1 MKPQNEIGLVLCGGG
16 GRGAY
21 QIGVWKALRE
31 RGFDRNITA
40 VSGTSVGAL
49 NAALFACG
57 DLSLAE
63 NIWIS
68 LRQSDIA
75 DPLETAGRVLSKFL
89 DYLGSEDRTI
99 EIPSPEEAA
108 RAGLFSSGGL
118 ISLIERNGVNKC
130 VSGCGTPCFACCHN
144 ASNDRPEYFDLSA
157 LSPAEI
163 TEYLTASTAIP
174 AVFPA
179 KELRGSLYRD
189 GGLSDN
195 TPVKPLYG
203 IGLRKFVICYLG
215 SEAADLSQ
223 FPDAEF
229 LEIFP
234 SEEILLGRQEKRI
247 LKVGTLDFDGENA
260 ARRIELGYAE
270 TQKFLGSVGGSFFQ
284 PRLLRNI
291 PG

>member
-130 VSGCGTPCFACCHN
+130 VSGCGMPCFACCHN
-144 ASNDRPEYFDLSA
+144 ASDDRPEYFDLSA

>member
-1 MKPQNEIGLVLCGGG
+1 MKSQNEIGLVLCGGG

-63 NIWIS
+63 NIWTS

-75 DPLETAGRVLSKFL
+75 DPVETAGRVLSRFL

-144 ASNDRPEYFDLSA
+144 VSDDRPEYFDLSA

>member
-75 DPLETAGRVLSKFL
+75 DPLETAGRVLSRFL

-144 ASNDRPEYFDLSA
+144 ASDDRPEYFDLSA

-215 SEAADLSQ
+215 SEAANLSQ

-247 LKVGTLDFDGENA
+247 LKVSTLDFDGENA

>member
-21 QIGVWKALRE
+21 QTGVWKALRE
-31 RGFDRNITA
+31 RGFDSRITA

-57 DLSLAE
+57 DLALAE
-63 NIWIS
+63 DIWTS

-75 DPLETAGRVLSKFL
+75 DPAETAGRVLSKFL
-89 DYLGSEDRTI
+89 DFLGSENRTI
-99 EIPSPEEAA
+99 DIPTPEETA

-118 ISLIERNGVNKC
+118 ISLIERNGVNDC
-130 VSGCGTPCFACCHN
+130 VSGCGMPCFACCHN
-144 ASNDRPEYFDLSA
+144 ASAERPEYFDLSA
-157 LSPAEI
+157 FSPAMI

-174 AVFPA
+174 GVFPA
-179 KELRGSLYRD
+179 KEIGGALYRD

-195 TPVKPLYG
+195 TPVKPLYDIG
-203 IGLRKFVICYLG
+203 IRRFVISYLG

-234 SEEILLGRQEKRI
+234 SDEILLGKQEKRI

-260 ARRIELGYAE
+260 AKRIELGYAE
-270 TQKFLGSVGGSFFQ
+270 TLKFLGSVGGSFFQ
-284 PRLLRNI
+284 PRITRNI

>member
-1 MKPQNEIGLVLCGGG
+1 M
-16 GRGAY
+16 
-21 QIGVWKALRE
+21 
-31 RGFDRNITA
+31 
-40 VSGTSVGAL
+40 
-49 NAALFACG
+49 
-57 DLSLAE
+57 
-63 NIWIS
+63 
-68 LRQSDIA
+68 
-75 DPLETAGRVLSKFL
+75 
-89 DYLGSEDRTI
+89 
-99 EIPSPEEAA
+99 
-108 RAGLFSSGGL
+108 
-118 ISLIERNGVNKC
+118 
-130 VSGCGTPCFACCHN
+130 
-144 ASNDRPEYFDLSA
+144 
-157 LSPAEI
+157 
-163 TEYLTASTAIP
+163 
-174 AVFPA
+174 FPA

>member
-1 MKPQNEIGLVLCGGG
+1 MKPQNDIGLVLCGGG

-21 QIGVWKALRE
+21 QIGVWKALHE

-63 NIWIS
+63 NIWTS

-75 DPLETAGRVLSKFL
+75 DPVETAGRVLSKFL
-89 DYLGSEDRTI
+89 DYLGSENRTI
-99 EIPSPEEAA
+99 DIPTPEEAA

-118 ISLIERNGVNKC
+118 ISLIERNGVNDC
-130 VSGCGTPCFACCHN
+130 VSGCGMPCFACCHN
-144 ASNDRPEYFDLSA
+144 ASAERPEYFDLSA
-157 LSPAEI
+157 FSPAEI

-174 AVFPA
+174 GVFPA
-179 KELRGSLYRD
+179 KEIGGTLYRD

-195 TPVKPLYG
+195 TPVKPLYDIG
-203 IGLRKFVICYLG
+203 IRRFVISYLG

-229 LEIFP
+229 LELFP
-234 SEEILLGRQEKRI
+234 SDEILLGKQEKRI

-260 ARRIELGYAE
+260 AKRIELGYAE

-284 PRLLRNI
+284 PRLMRNI